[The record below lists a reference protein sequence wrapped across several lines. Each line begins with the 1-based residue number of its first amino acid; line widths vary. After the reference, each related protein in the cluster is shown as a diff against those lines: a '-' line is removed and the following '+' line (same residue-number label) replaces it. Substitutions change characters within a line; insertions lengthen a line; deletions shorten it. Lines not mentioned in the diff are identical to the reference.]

1 MMSVIP
7 NVVLVAAES
16 ADWHGITQTSLNGVF
31 EEIYNLLPIILPAI
45 IGWLGFRKAWAF
57 IRGAI
62 KGA

>member
-1 MMSVIP
+1 MNEIF
-7 NVVLVAAES
+7 VAAAGEG
-16 ADWHGITQTSLNGVF
+16 WHGITSADLTGVF
-31 EEIYNLLPIILPAI
+31 QEIYDLLPIILPAI